1 MDSSE
6 GDVEQDEDMIEVIVV
21 RIWIFLVGLVKFCMH
36 VLIWYPF
43 LLGGS
48 KVFISAGTFYPK
60 INLSFLKDRSI
71 NFFTSVR
78 KRTSLNEISN
88 SIPSDFM
95 P

>member
-6 GDVEQDEDMIEVIVV
+6 GDEEQYEDMIEVIVV
-21 RIWIFLVGLVKFCMH
+21 GIWIFLVGLVKFCMH

-60 INLSFLKDRSI
+60 INLSFLKERSI

>member
-6 GDVEQDEDMIEVIVV
+6 SDEEQDEDMIEVIVV

-60 INLSFLKDRSI
+60 INLSFIKERSI

>member
-6 GDVEQDEDMIEVIVV
+6 GDEEQDEDMIEVIVV
-21 RIWIFLVGLVKFCMH
+21 GIWIFLVGLVKFCMH

-60 INLSFLKDRSI
+60 INLSFLKERSI

-88 SIPSDFM
+88 SIPPDFM

>member
-6 GDVEQDEDMIEVIVV
+6 GDEEQDEDMIEVIVV
-21 RIWIFLVGLVKFCMH
+21 GIWIFLVGLVKFCMH

-60 INLSFLKDRSI
+60 INLSFIKERSI

>member
-6 GDVEQDEDMIEVIVV
+6 GDEEQDEDMIEVIVV
-21 RIWIFLVGLVKFCMH
+21 GIWIFLVGLVKFCMH

-43 LLGGS
+43 LLGES

-60 INLSFLKDRSI
+60 INLSFLKERSI

-88 SIPSDFM
+88 SLPSDFM

>member
-6 GDVEQDEDMIEVIVV
+6 GDEEQDEDMIEVIVV
-21 RIWIFLVGLVKFCMH
+21 GIWIFLVGLVKFCMH

-60 INLSFLKDRSI
+60 INLSFIKERSI

-88 SIPSDFM
+88 SIPPDFM

>member
-60 INLSFLKDRSI
+60 INLSFLKERSI

>member
-6 GDVEQDEDMIEVIVV
+6 GDEEQDEDMIEVIVV

-36 VLIWYPF
+36 CPYLVPISFGWKQSIYICRNVLP
-43 LLGGS
+43 
-48 KVFISAGTFYPK
+48 V
-60 INLSFLKDRSI
+60 NQLSFLKERSI

>member
-6 GDVEQDEDMIEVIVV
+6 GDEEQDEYMIEVIVV

-60 INLSFLKDRSI
+60 INLSFLKERSI

>member
-6 GDVEQDEDMIEVIVV
+6 GDEEQDEDMIEVIVV
-21 RIWIFLVGLVKFCMH
+21 GIWIFLVGLVKFCMH

-48 KVFISAGTFYPK
+48 KVLISAGTFYPK
-60 INLSFLKDRSI
+60 INLSFLKERSI

>member
-6 GDVEQDEDMIEVIVV
+6 GDEEQDEDMIEVIVV

-71 NFFTSVR
+71 NFLR
-78 KRTSLNEISN
+78 A
-88 SIPSDFM
+88 
-95 P
+95 